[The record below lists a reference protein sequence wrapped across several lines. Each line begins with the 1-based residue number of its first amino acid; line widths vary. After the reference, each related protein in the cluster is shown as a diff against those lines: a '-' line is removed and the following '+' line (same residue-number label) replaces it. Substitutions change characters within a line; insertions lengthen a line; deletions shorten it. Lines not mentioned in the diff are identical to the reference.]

1 MEGRSAAHGVVEVV
15 PAAGELEA
23 GDGGLHGGLPR
34 AADPSSAAAV
44 VAQPGVVV
52 GAPPHRDQPALH
64 ADARVRHGRHDPRER
79 HPDRRRAAAHVAPG
93 RSGQGHG
100 GLAWRGERGGHEVA
114 PGARLRLSRPERPGA
129 ARRHRPD
136 RVLLPALLH
145 PAAVQQRVVVPDS
158 SARSRAD
165 PVRGLVAH
173 PLPER
178 PLARETHPTRAAG
191 AGRPELADDSRTGLL
206 EPAETAERP
215 ARQGVRV
222 HAVVEPDRRTDLEL
236 RACHR
241 RLPRRTAVRAA
252 GARDPEAPTPP
263 STYPSPTSGFPER
276 APAW

>member
-34 AADPSSAAAV
+34 AADAPATASV
-44 VAQPGVVV
+44 IAQPGIVV
-52 GAPPHRDQPALH
+52 GAPPHPDEPALH
-64 ADARVRHGRHDPRER
+64 ADARVRHGRHDARER

-93 RSGQGHG
+93 RSRRGDG
-100 GLAWRGERGGHEVA
+100 GLARCRQRGGDELA

-129 ARRHRPD
+129 ARCHRRD

-145 PAAVQQRVVVPDS
+145 PPAVQQRVVVPDS

-173 PLPER
+173 PVPER
-178 PLARETHPTRAAG
+178 PIAGETHPTRAAG
-191 AGRPELADDSRTGLL
+191 AGRPELADDSRARLL
-206 EPAETAERP
+206 QSAKTAERP

-222 HAVVEPDRRTDLEL
+222 HAAVGSDRGVDLEL
-236 RACHR
+236 RAGHR
-241 RLPRRTAVRAA
+241 RLPCRLAV
-252 GARDPEAPTPP
+252 
-263 STYPSPTSGFPER
+263 
-276 APAW
+276 